1 MIRTRE
7 EEHAQEADDG
17 KLKRLEKIRGS
28 NRGKVTK
35 LINEACDLMN
45 EGIIDTDISNKLQV
59 KVKSLNEKK
68 EYLAQLDEEIL
79 QRCTLDEVDGEVDES
94 TDISSRIIEYVV
106 KINDYL
112 KGPNTTF
119 RTSNASPHP
128 IPALEV
134 LRPHSRTYT
143 PPRPTASHGL
153 YASPDVPSTS
163 SNEGNQGVRLPKITL
178 PRFKGDVTKFQH
190 FWQSFRCAV
199 HENQCLSDVH
209 KSNYLVNSLE
219 GFDKANLS
227 CLWVKGIPTD
237 VLTSKGWY
245 PVNTGKKSSA
255 IFLYQNI

>member
-17 KLKRLEKIRGS
+17 NLKRLKKIRGS

-68 EYLAQLDEEIL
+68 EYLGQLDEEIL
-79 QRCTLDEVDGEVDES
+79 QKCTLDEVDGEVDES

-112 KGPNTTF
+112 KGPYTTF
-119 RTSNASPHP
+119 GTSNASPHP

-134 LRPHSRTYT
+134 LRPHSRAYT

-153 YASPDVPSTS
+153 YESQMYRAHQATKETKGLDSQRLHYQDSKGMSQNFNIFGKAFDVPFMKINAFQMYTS
-163 SNEGNQGVRLPKITL
+163 
-178 PRFKGDVTKFQH
+178 
-190 FWQSFRCAV
+190 
-199 HENQCLSDVH
+199 
-209 KSNYLVNSLE
+209 
-219 GFDKANLS
+219 
-227 CLWVKGIPTD
+227 
-237 VLTSKGWY
+237 
-245 PVNTGKKSSA
+245 
-255 IFLYQNI
+255 

>member
-17 KLKRLEKIRGS
+17 NLKRLKKICGS

-59 KVKSLNEKK
+59 EVKSLNEKK

-128 IPALEV
+128 IPALGSV
-134 LRPHSRTYT
+134 
-143 PPRPTASHGL
+143 TAS
-153 YASPDVPSTS
+153 
-163 SNEGNQGVRLPKITL
+163 
-178 PRFKGDVTKFQH
+178 FQ
-190 FWQSFRCAV
+190 SIYTA
-199 HENQCLSDVH
+199 
-209 KSNYLVNSLE
+209 
-219 GFDKANLS
+219 
-227 CLWVKGIPTD
+227 
-237 VLTSKGWY
+237 
-245 PVNTGKKSSA
+245 
-255 IFLYQNI
+255 